1 MAETGA
7 TFTDKAFQKG
17 LKEYLNLR
25 KNVDPPK
32 ELKRRAKNIGLRLIK
47 IYKDKGVSLDD
58 ITLMV
63 QALGNRTKIREKI
76 RKKLHKS
83 GNQVKLTHKQM
94 IAAELRARRS
104 AKGFTATGWF
114 PSVRK
119 LGGRPSRQERAGTG
133 PQRGKLIEKLSGSNI
148 SETLV
153 NSQPG
158 AVVVLDKSKRDCQ
171 SAMDAETAD
180 LTKYIV
186 RKQNEVAKKVGL
198 K

>member
-1 MAETGA
+1 MGETGA
-7 TFTDKAFQKG
+7 TFTDRNFQKA

-47 IYKDKGVSLDD
+47 IYKDKGVDVETISAK
-58 ITLMV
+58 V
-63 QALGNRTKIREKI
+63 NSLGNRVRVRQKIR
-76 RKKLHKS
+76 RKLRK
-83 GNQVKLTHKQM
+83 GNRLTHKQM

-119 LGGRPSRQERAGTG
+119 LGGRPSRQERTGTG
-133 PQRGKLIEKLSGSNI
+133 PQRGKLIEKLSGSDI

-158 AVVVLDKSKRDCQ
+158 AVVVLDKSKNGCQ
-171 SAMDAETAD
+171 KALVDETAD

-186 RKQNEVAKKVGL
+186 RKQNEVARKQGL
-198 K
+198 T